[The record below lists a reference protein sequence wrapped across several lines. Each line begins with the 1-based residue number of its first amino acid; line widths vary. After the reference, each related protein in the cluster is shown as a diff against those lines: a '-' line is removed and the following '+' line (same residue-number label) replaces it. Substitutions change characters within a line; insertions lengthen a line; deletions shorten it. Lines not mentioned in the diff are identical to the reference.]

1 MSFGVEVGI
10 GERVGR
16 REGGGGGDVEFVAKL
31 IPTIFYLK
39 LKTKK
44 RQKNKCTKAAYC
56 LTRLFISE

>member
-31 IPTIFYLK
+31 IPTDLPDLYEPQF
-39 LKTKK
+39 
-44 RQKNKCTKAAYC
+44 
-56 LTRLFISE
+56 FI